1 MGRLE
6 KIVVLTVLFLVAV
19 VLGVALTPTGD
30 PGGREHKGGP
40 VAGMDEGRG
49 SLDVPKAP
57 APGLLTAEANVKP
70 PTTAQGPA
78 PEAKPSDAK
87 PATTNAPGAID
98 PSKLAPTTPQSTTP
112 PANPPAPVP
121 APTKYILTLEGLAPS
136 AAPDMMFYTW
146 KQGDSFA
153 ALAQHFYGSKEKV
166 TRLQKANE
174 GRTEAS
180 MKVDEVLWIP
190 ISETSKLVSTADTG
204 KVYVVKSGDALSKIS
219 QEFYGTSKKWQKIL
233 DANRDILSSPE
244 KLQPGMRLRIPE

>member
-30 PGGREHKGGP
+30 PSAREHKGGP
-40 VAGMDEGRG
+40 VAGLDEGRG
-49 SLDVPKAP
+49 PLDASKAS
-57 APGLLTAEANVKP
+57 APGLLTAEVKAKQETP
-70 PTTAQGPA
+70 V
-78 PEAKPSDAK
+78 PEAKPKDAGLVT
-87 PATTNAPGAID
+87 PNAPGSID
-98 PSKLAPTTPQSTTP
+98 ASKLVSTTPQTTP
-112 PANPPAPVP
+112 PANPVAPVAPP
-121 APTKYILTLEGLAPS
+121 AKYILTLEGLTPS
-136 AAPDMMFYTW
+136 AAADMMFYTW

-166 TRLQKANE
+166 SRLQKANE
-174 GRTEAS
+174 GRAEAS
-180 MKVDEVLWIP
+180 LKVDDVLWIP
-190 ISETSKLVSTADTG
+190 ISETSKAVSTADTG
-204 KVYVVKSGDALSKIS
+204 KLYVVKSGDALSKIS